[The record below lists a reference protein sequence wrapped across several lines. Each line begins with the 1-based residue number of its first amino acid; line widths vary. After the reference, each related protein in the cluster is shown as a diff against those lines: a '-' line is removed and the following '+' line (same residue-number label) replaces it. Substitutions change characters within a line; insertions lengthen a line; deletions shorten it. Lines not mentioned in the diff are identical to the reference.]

1 MAALAVLIHAGWGAV
16 SPCAQLCDLCEGV
29 YGSLPGEKAGH
40 PSRVRAARRRYLA
53 EVPDAFAAR
62 VQAAL
67 PFLLA
72 ARGGAG
78 ARFLAPSLLQATGAP
93 GAATANEAA
102 EHAAWM
108 QALGRPQARPPMN
121 VPVNA
126 SLSRCGLSLHVLPR
140 LLRRLHAAGRPG
152 WDSQLTRCSVR
163 VG

>member
-1 MAALAVLIHAGWGAV
+1 MTGRHDSECLLQARQLWLSWHALVGLQSRRAPAAHGSPSGA
-16 SPCAQLCDLCEGV
+16 
-29 YGSLPGEKAGH
+29 
-40 PSRVRAARRRYLA
+40 RAARRRYLA

-78 ARFLAPSLLQATGAP
+78 ARFLAPALLQATGAP
-93 GAATANEAA
+93 GAATADEAA

-108 QALGRPQARPPMN
+108 QALGRPQARSPMTA
-121 VPVNA
+121 PVNA
-126 SLSRCGLSLHVLPR
+126 SLTKCGLSLHVLPR
-140 LLRRLHAAGRPG
+140 LLRRFHAAGRPG
-152 WDSQLTRCSVR
+152 WDSQLNRCSLR